1 MQSTETFPQDLVA
14 IFHASFH
21 PTKGSLIDWSLKAS
35 DDVDLSNVEFS
46 CLPSGLHLVE
56 EDVVY
61 FSKDSHQGVCVFRRR
76 KTTEHG
82 QRGFR
87 LSSLGILLATST
99 RPRPWRHVASLK
111 NLMHRMYSV
120 LEDRGILEPTKEDW
134 EPARDYFERRKVQEV
149 VLGGAGD
156 WNGWS
161 QEFDGSTSDPYSM
174 HPTSHLPHLL
184 RILGPSSLTLYKH
197 ILGRQ
202 RILIFT
208 LPPVEASCILCQ
220 VAADLCLEAQVDSA
234 TEGDGRRRRLKG
246 KSREGVKVLG
256 MVTLND
262 LDKLRQEG
270 QTGRG
275 WIACTTDAIY
285 LEKPSYYD
293 LIIDLTTSTPAK
305 ATRPTFYLSRPN
317 QPSSSKGPSHRL
329 SPVRFTWTDLKLWNE
344 IDRLLEID
352 AADRG
357 PAHRH
362 ICCEPGSHTDSLNPK
377 LAGKLPP
384 AWTDVW
390 RIYEDVCLVCA
401 GLWLGAW
408 RNNSTMSYSTVNRE
422 GSSAPSNWGSVRLEG
437 DDDLTVGGSYVRT
450 VGMGIEGRPASDDSG
465 EGNSRKT
472 QTRSPRRN
480 SGMSLSTLKDKERKD
495 ASTSSTEPVH
505 DFDAIRDRDILTTMA
520 LLQTFHANTCFL
532 LSRLATYLPSSDADA
547 IPSSI
552 VLTPRDMVS
561 FELGPLSTLDA
572 KFIEW
577 LMDEYGRGTQVTLR
591 KGWRDFVGLVL
602 GLG

>member
-1 MQSTETFPQDLVA
+1 MQSSQRVPQDLVA

-21 PTKGSLIDWSLKAS
+21 PTKGSLIDWSLRAS
-35 DDVDLSNVEFS
+35 DDLDLTNVEFS

-82 QRGFR
+82 HRGFR
-87 LSSLGILLATST
+87 LSSLGILLAKSA
-99 RPRPWRHVASLK
+99 RPRPWRHVAALK
-111 NLMHRMYSV
+111 DLVHRIYSV
-120 LEDRGILEPTKEDW
+120 LEDRGVLEPREEDW
-134 EPARDYFERRKVQEV
+134 EPARAFFEQRKVRRV
-149 VLGGAGD
+149 DLAGAGD

-161 QEFDGSTSDPYSM
+161 HEFDGPSSDLHSI
-174 HPTSHLPHLL
+174 HPTMHLPHLL

-197 ILGRQ
+197 IFGRR

-220 VAADLCLEAQVDSA
+220 VAADMCLDSQVDSDVD
-234 TEGDGRRRRLKG
+234 TEGDRPGRLRGRC
-246 KSREGVKVLG
+246 REGVKVLG

-262 LDKLRQEG
+262 LDKLHQES

-275 WIACTTDAIY
+275 WIACTTDAIF

-293 LIIDLTTSTPAK
+293 LIIDLTTSTPSK
-305 ATRPTFYLSRPN
+305 ATRPTFYVSRPN

-329 SPVRFTWTDLKLWNE
+329 SPIRFTWSDVKLWNE

-352 AADRG
+352 AADRD
-357 PAHRH
+357 PIHHHA
-362 ICCEPGSHTDSLNPK
+362 CCAPGSHSGAEGVNSKAP
-377 LAGKLPP
+377 GKLPP

-408 RNNSTMSYSTVNRE
+408 RNNSTMSYSTVGQE

-437 DDDLTVGGSYVRT
+437 DDDLTVSGTYVRN
-450 VGMGIEGRPASDDSG
+450 VGMGIEGRPASESS
-465 EGNSRKT
+465 EGSAKKPK
-472 QTRSPRRN
+472 SMRRN
-480 SGMSLSTLKDKERKD
+480 SGMSLATMKDKKRKD
-495 ASTSSTEPVH
+495 ASSSTTVPAGA
-505 DFDAIRDRDILTTMA
+505 DDRDVLTTMA
-520 LLQTFHANTCFL
+520 LLQTFHANTRFL
-532 LSRLATYLPSSDADA
+532 LSRLAAYVPSSDADA

-552 VLTPRDMVS
+552 VLTPKDILT
-561 FELGPLSTLDA
+561 FELGPLSSLDA
-572 KFIEW
+572 RFLEW
-577 LMDEYGRGTQVTLR
+577 LTEEYGGGVRVSVR
-591 KGWRDFVGLVL
+591 KGWRDLVGLVL

>member
-1 MQSTETFPQDLVA
+1 MQSKEKLPQDLVA

-35 DDVDLSNVEFS
+35 DDLDLSNVEFS

-61 FSKDSHQGVCVFRRR
+61 FSKDSHQGVCVYRRR

-82 QRGFR
+82 HRGFR
-87 LSSLGILLATST
+87 LSSLGILLAKST

-111 NLMHRMYSV
+111 NLVHRIYSA
-120 LEDRGILEPTKEDW
+120 LEYRGVLEPTEADW
-134 EPARDYFERRKVQEV
+134 QPAREFFEQRKVRRV
-149 VLGGAGD
+149 DLGGAGD

-161 QEFDGSTSDPYSM
+161 HEFDGSTSDPYSM
-174 HPTSHLPHLL
+174 HPTIHLPHLL

-197 ILGRQ
+197 VLGRR

-220 VAADLCLEAQVDSA
+220 VAADLCLEKQVNSDSGID
-234 TEGDGRRRRLKG
+234 GDRPRRLKG
-246 KSREGVKVLG
+246 KNREGVKVLG

-262 LDKLRQEG
+262 LDKLHQEG

-275 WIACTTDAIY
+275 WIACTTDAIF

-317 QPSSSKGPSHRL
+317 RTSSSKGPSYRL
-329 SPVRFTWTDLKLWNE
+329 SPIRFSWSDVKLWNE

-362 ICCEPGSHTDSLNPK
+362 VCCEPGSHTDSINPK
-377 LAGKLPP
+377 SAKLPP

-401 GLWLGAW
+401 GLWMGAW
-408 RNNSTMSYSTVNRE
+408 RNNSTMSYSTVSLE

-437 DDDLTVGGSYVRT
+437 DDDLTVSGSYVRN
-450 VGMGIEGRPASDDSG
+450 VGMGIEGRPATEDSG
-465 EGNSRKT
+465 EGSSRKP
-472 QTRSPRRN
+472 RSLRRN
-480 SGMSLSTLKDKERKD
+480 SGISLPTSKDKKRKD
-495 ASTSSTEPVH
+495 ASTSEAVH
-505 DFDAIRDRDILTTMA
+505 IDDLDAARDRDILTTMA
-520 LLQTFHANTCFL
+520 LLQTFHANTGFL
-532 LSRLATYLPSSDADA
+532 LSRLATYLPASDADG
-547 IPSSI
+547 ISSEI
-552 VLTPRDMVS
+552 VLTPRDVLS
-561 FELGPLSTLDA
+561 FELGPLSSLDA
-572 KFIEW
+572 RFIEW
-577 LMDEYGRGTQVTLR
+577 LTEEYGSGVRVTLR
-591 KGWRDFVGLVL
+591 KGWRDLVGLVL